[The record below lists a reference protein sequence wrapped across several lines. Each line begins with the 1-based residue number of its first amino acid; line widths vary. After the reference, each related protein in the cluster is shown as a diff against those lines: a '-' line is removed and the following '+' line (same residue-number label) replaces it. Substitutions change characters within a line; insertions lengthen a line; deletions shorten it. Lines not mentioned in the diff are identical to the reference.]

1 MMTTKGVAKVGDI
14 ELAYERFGD
23 EHAPAVLLIMGLGA
37 QLLLWPESF
46 CQTLVDRGYQVIRFD
61 NRDIGLSS
69 KIKVRSP
76 KQNFWMKMAR
86 FQLGL
91 PNPSPYNLYDMAAD
105 TIGLMSALKI
115 DKAHIIGASMGGMI
129 GQIIAAKYPERV
141 LSLGVLFS
149 SNNQP
154 MLPPPHPKAF
164 FPLIKGPGAKAPRD
178 VLLNHS
184 VKLFTAIGSP
194 AHPMTPDEIRV
205 FAGGLMDRSFHP
217 AGVKR
222 HFLAVMGTGNIKSL
236 AKYIHVPTI
245 VVHGKEDRLL
255 RPACGKAVAKSIKGA
270 KFELIEGMGHDIP
283 NALAPRLA
291 NLFAGNMKKGL
302 ST

>member
-1 MMTTKGVAKVGDI
+1 MRKQGLATVGDI
-14 ELAYERFGD
+14 ELAYECWGD
-23 EHAPAVLLIMGLGA
+23 EQAPAVILIMGLGA

-46 CQTLVDRGYQVIRFD
+46 CQALVKQGYQVIRFD

-69 KIKVRSP
+69 KIKKRSI
-76 KQNFWMKMAR
+76 KQNFWMAMAR

-91 PNPSPYNLYDMAAD
+91 PNPAPYNLYDMAAD
-105 TIGLMSALKI
+105 TIGLMSALNI
-115 DKAHIIGASMGGMI
+115 DKAHIVGASMGGMI
-129 GQIIAAKYPERV
+129 GQIMAAKYPERV
-141 LSLGVLFS
+141 LSLGILFS

-164 FPLIKGPGAKAPRD
+164 FPLIKGPGAHAPRE
-178 VLLNHS
+178 VLLEHS

-194 AHPMTPDEIRV
+194 GYPMSSGEIKT

-236 AKYIHVPTI
+236 ARHIRVPTI
-245 VVHGKEDRLL
+245 VIHGKEDKLL

-270 KFELIEGMGHDIP
+270 RFELIDGMGHDIP
-283 NALAPRLA
+283 NALAPHLA
-291 NLFAGNMKKGL
+291 HLFVSNMHKVA
-302 ST
+302 